1 MKEKD
6 VMKNYM
12 DLTGRIAIVTGAS
25 SGLGYEYCKAFA
37 ENGAK
42 VAAFARRKEKLEKL
56 KEEIEAMGG
65 TCLPVQCDVGVEEQV
80 VAGVEKVIDTFG
92 KIDILVNNA
101 GMMAYC
107 PTVDLSLEQ
116 WQKVVDVSLT
126 GYFLMAREC
135 AKNMIQNQYGRI
147 INTASMYGR
156 IAAFHHPI
164 LAYNATKGA
173 VPNFTRSLAQEWS
186 QYNITVNAIGP
197 GEFPSEMMQFDEA
210 ALEELKKRCPVG
222 RPGKIE
228 ELCGQLLLFASEN
241 SAYTTGQTIYIDG
254 GWTAV

>member
-1 MKEKD
+1 
-6 VMKNYM
+6 MKNYM
-12 DLTGRIAIVTGAS
+12 DLTGRTAIVTGAS
-25 SGLGYEYCKAFA
+25 SGLGCEYCKALA

-42 VAAFARRKEKLEKL
+42 VAAFARRADRLEGL
-56 KEEIEAMGG
+56 REEIEKNGG
-65 TCLPVQCDVGVEEQV
+65 TCLPVPCDVTKEEQV
-80 VAGVEKVIDTFG
+80 VQGVQKVIDTWG

-101 GMMAYC
+101 GAMAYC
-107 PTVDLSLEQ
+107 PTTELPLER
-116 WQKVVDVSLT
+116 WQNVVDISLT

-135 AKNMIQNQYGRI
+135 GKHMIENRYGRI
-147 INTASMYGR
+147 INTASMFGK
-156 IAAFHHPI
+156 IASFHNPI

-173 VPNFTRSLAQEWS
+173 IPNFTRSLAQEWAE
-186 QYNITVNAIGP
+186 YNITVNAIGP
-197 GEFPSEMMQFDEA
+197 GEFPSEMMVFTDE
-210 ALEELKKRCPVG
+210 ALEELKQRCPIG

>member
-1 MKEKD
+1 
-6 VMKNYM
+6 MKNYM
-12 DLTGRIAIVTGAS
+12 DLTGRVAVVTGAS
-25 SGLGYEYCKAFA
+25 SGLGREYCKALA

-42 VAAFARRKEKLEKL
+42 VAAFARRIERLDSL
-56 KEEIEAMGG
+56 KEEIEANGG
-65 TCLPVQCDVGVEEQV
+65 VCLPVPCDVSKEEQV
-80 VAGVEKVIDTFG
+80 VEGVQKVIDTFG

-101 GMMAYC
+101 GAMAYS
-107 PTVDLSLEQ
+107 PTIELSLKD
-116 WQKVVDVSLT
+116 WQRVVDISLT
-126 GYFLMAREC
+126 GCFLMAREC
-135 AKNMIQNQYGRI
+135 AKNMIQNRYGRI
-147 INTASMYGR
+147 INTASMFGK
-156 IAAFHHPI
+156 IASFHHPI

-173 VPNFTRSLAQEWS
+173 VPNFTRSLAQEWA

-197 GEFPSEMMQFDEA
+197 GEFPSEMMVITDESV
-210 ALEELKKRCPVG
+210 EELKGRCPIG

>member
-1 MKEKD
+1 
-6 VMKNYM
+6 MKNYM
-12 DLTGRIAIVTGAS
+12 DLTDRVAIVTGAS

-56 KEEIEAMGG
+56 REEIRAMGG
-65 TCLPVQCDVGVEEQV
+65 ECLPVQCDVGDEEQV
-80 VAGVEKVIDTFG
+80 ISGVQKVLESFG

-107 PTVDLSLEQ
+107 PTVELSLEQ

-135 AKNMIQNQYGRI
+135 AKNMIKNRYGRI
-147 INTASMYGR
+147 INTASMYGH

-173 VPNFTRSLAQEWS
+173 VPNFTRSLAQEWA

-197 GEFPSEMMQFDEA
+197 GEFPSEMMQFDET
-210 ALEELKKRCPVG
+210 ALEELKKRCPLG
-222 RPGKIE
+222 RPGKVE

>member
-1 MKEKD
+1 
-6 VMKNYM
+6 MKNYM

-42 VAAFARRKEKLEKL
+42 VAAFARRKERLEKL
-56 KEEIEAMGG
+56 KEEIESMGG
-65 TCLPVQCDVGVEEQV
+65 TCLPVQCDVGKEEQV
-80 VAGVEKVIDTFG
+80 TAGVQQVIDNFG
-92 KIDILVNNA
+92 KVDILVNNA

-107 PTVDLSLEQ
+107 PTVELSLEQ

-147 INTASMYGR
+147 INTASMYGH

-173 VPNFTRSLAQEWS
+173 VPNFTRSLA
-186 QYNITVNAIGP
+186 
-197 GEFPSEMMQFDEA
+197 
-210 ALEELKKRCPVG
+210 
-222 RPGKIE
+222 
-228 ELCGQLLLFASEN
+228 
-241 SAYTTGQTIYIDG
+241 
-254 GWTAV
+254 